1 MCGVQCLCA
10 WYVMCVGVGV
20 GDQVSVVNMCII
32 FYVALPW

>member
-10 WYVMCVGVGV
+10 WYVMCVGVG
-20 GDQVSVVNMCII
+20 DQASVVNMCII